1 VLLIV
6 LDVLTI
12 LLTNFLLYTG
22 TYTHGFL
29 FILTKWLTFGKIIV
43 TLEKRLRLLWLS
55 CISFDDVQN
64 AICIL
69 KLGINDGNFST
80 FVCLFLE
87 CLEWVVCS
95 CWFLLVLF
103 ASLFVHTHAPQQVYL
118 CLVLLT
124 VRLISCISDMLGL
137 IGLVMGYCVTL
148 CNVLWIMHCVSLAIL
163 SQWSRFHPPT
173 VGTNWPIQCWHA
185 VKHQTNKCY

>member
-1 VLLIV
+1 MLLPC
-6 LDVLTI
+6 DHADQFSTI
-12 LLTNFLLYTG
+12 YRDLYTWISFHSDKMADIWQDNSDSWRK
-22 TYTHGFL
+22 TTAAV
-29 FILTKWLTFGKIIV
+29 IV
-43 TLEKRLRLLWLS
+43 MY
-55 CISFDDVQN
+55 FDDVQN